1 MRFSTAFLAAVLLT
15 FSNRVSADVSTETET
30 EGSAA
35 DVEFPFSDD
44 AIIEAVALADDI
56 APIVLNDAVFF
67 VNTTIADAELEASG
81 LSKREAD
88 AWRWRYYALGQPIAK
103 REAEA
108 DADAEADAWRWRY
121 YALGQPIA
129 KREAEADADAE
140 AGADADAWRWRR
152 YALGQPIAKREAEA
166 DADAEADAWRWR
178 YYALGQPIA

>member
-108 DADAEADAWRWRY
+108 DADAEA
-121 YALGQPIA
+121 
-129 KREAEADADAE
+129 
-140 AGADADAWRWRR
+140 GADADAWRWRR